1 MLLFFIFLR
10 FSTNYLLQESV
21 FKQILRV
28 GMRKNEGW
36 EMGGVEIIGRC
47 LSECSNKWDNYDFE
61 KYNFFF
67 KIKKHIVKKLI
78 MIKVKE

>member
-1 MLLFFIFLR
+1 MRAEKWEGLR
-10 FSTNYLLQESV
+10 LSV
-21 FKQILRV
+21 DVCRSVVI
-28 GMRKNEGW
+28 
-36 EMGGVEIIGRC
+36 
-47 LSECSNKWDNYDFE
+47 SNKWDNYDFE